1 MVARYCIYKLFTTK
15 NRSAMFDN
23 PKEFT
28 LRRFLMALHLA
39 KAYNTEG
46 QLASR
51 FQVGAETY
59 RTHAWNVADK
69 ISALVADMVVFPTV
83 DNSSVTM
90 SSSEDSGGSSGLGS
104 SRDHAENADRFDD
117 SNSNNEEFVP
127 DDNLDDEYEED
138 PTISE
143 LEDATQIDDDLPK
156 IISPR
161 RSKGPVAIYWERDH
175 RERPSNNDREE
186 ESTCKCCMFVIILL

>member
-1 MVARYCIYKLFTTK
+1 
-15 NRSAMFDN
+15 
-23 PKEFT
+23 
-28 LRRFLMALHLA
+28 MALLLA
-39 KAYNTEG
+39 KAYNPEG

-83 DNSSVTM
+83 DDSSVTM

-117 SNSNNEEFVP
+117 SNSNDEEFVP
-127 DDNLDDEYEED
+127 DDDLDDEYEDD

-156 IISPR
+156 MVR
-161 RSKGPVAIYWERDH
+161 RSKRPVAIYWELDH

-186 ESTCKCCMFVIILL
+186 ESSCKCCMFVIILL